1 MTPEQLDAIRATAR
15 AVEAEADRFST
26 RFYERLFVLAP
37 ETRAMFPDDMT
48 AQRGK
53 LVGEL
58 VFLAD
63 AAGDLPAF
71 TERARELGSRHQ
83 AYGVLPQHYDLVCAA
98 LLGSLA
104 EVLGAVWTAENE
116 QAWDRLYRLIAET
129 MLEGAAGSLFAPSR

>member
-1 MTPEQLDAIRATAR
+1 MTPEQLDAIQATAR
-15 AVEAEADRFST
+15 AVEAEAERFSM
-26 RFYERLFVLAP
+26 RFYERLFALAP
-37 ETRAMFPDDMT
+37 ETRAMFPEDMT

-53 LVGEL
+53 LVDEL

-83 AYGVLPQHYDLVCAA
+83 TYGVQPQHYDMVCAA

-104 EVLGAVWTAENE
+104 EVLGAGWTAENE

>member
-15 AVEAEADRFST
+15 AVEAKAERFST
-26 RFYERLFVLAP
+26 RFYDRLFALAP
-37 ETRAMFPDDMT
+37 ETRAVFPDDMT

-83 AYGVLPQHYDLVCAA
+83 AYGVQPQDYDVVCAA
-98 LLGSLA
+98 LLSSLA
-104 EVLGAVWTAENE
+104 EVLGADWTAENE

-129 MLEGAAGSLFAPSR
+129 MLEGAAGSLFAPSG